1 MHADQVMWERRER
14 LQKNGRV
21 CANMGRRSLDC
32 KLMDMVRV
40 FLKSLRS
47 RAVGNSPFQA
57 VESRQTSPPNAQTRR
72 ILTAFFS
79 FETRKHLQ
87 HAFGLPSLLRPVN
100 LAPDCAVQAG
110 QQSINLWR
118 LAHVRSVQIQD
129 E

>member
-1 MHADQVMWERRER
+1 MGASREIAEEWEGLCEYGEAIIG
-14 LQKNGRV
+14 LQANGY
-21 CANMGRRSLDC
+21 GKD
-32 KLMDMVRV
+32 

-57 VESRQTSPPNAQTRR
+57 VESRQTYPPNAQTRR

-87 HAFGLPSLLRPVN
+87 HSFGLPSLLRPVN